1 MKRFLLLFTAL
12 ITAVNFYAQGVDDVT
27 LVVNGSGV
35 TKEEAIHTALRG
47 AIEQAFGVFVSANT
61 SIVNDELVKDEIA
74 TVTSG
79 NVKSFTELESVA
91 LPNGNF
97 AVTLQ
102 TVVSTQKLAAYAK
115 SKGSSC
121 EFAGAT
127 FGANLKLIK
136 LNKINT
142 EKAFDNLML
151 QLETLAPYIF
161 DYNLELGQPTQIK
174 AYRDPWGR
182 LVWSKDYDGPA
193 EKTSG
198 CVPSTIK
205 ITSNENTVAF
215 VQLLKKTMQAL
226 ALNEEQASEV
236 KALGEETFSTYLWEY
251 GGNYN
256 EEKFEATEFKF
267 YSDFP
272 VKRLNKII
280 EYARASYVITSD
292 MAHKFILEEEKTKCK
307 KVEVNLDYVHL
318 AGGIEVFGC
327 YGARLYAGDGKYGG
341 QAIIIPEW
349 KKNEVEVSSESHKK
363 SKKQIS
369 EETPEE
375 PKHQPIELNTIDTDL
390 LIPVE
395 DLMKI
400 SKIEVV
406 KVNWIEFLE
415 VQVEKEPTNE
425 VYYKKLISYYAD
437 NNKYDELMV
446 LITKDVERDPEQ
458 QLYYKYLDRYFNET
472 ELDKFLKWCVE
483 KDPENQFYSQKLT
496 SKPTEVKASVATWF

>member
-1 MKRFLLLFTAL
+1 MMKRKLLLLVAL
-12 ITAVNFYAQGVDDVT
+12 IACVGIYAQSVDEVT
-27 LVVNGSGV
+27 LVVNGSGA
-35 TKEEAIHTALRG
+35 TKEDAVHTALRG

-79 NVKSFTELESVA
+79 NVKSFTELEFVT

-102 TVVSTQKLAAYAK
+102 AVVSTQKLATYAK

-127 FGANLKLIK
+127 FGANLKLLK
-136 LNKINT
+136 LNQINT
-142 EKAFDNLML
+142 EKAFDNLMI

-161 DYNLELGQPTQIK
+161 DFNLELGQPTQIK

-198 CVPSTIK
+198 CLPLTLK
-205 ITSNENTVAF
+205 ITSNENTIAF
-215 VQLLKKTMQAL
+215 TQLLKTTIQAL
-226 ALNEEQASEV
+226 ALNEQQMSEV
-236 KALGEETFSTYLWEY
+236 KALGGETFSIYLWEY
-251 GGNYN
+251 GGDYN
-256 EEKFEATEFKF
+256 SERYETIKFDF
-267 YSDFP
+267 YSAFP

-280 EYARASYVITSD
+280 EDARASYVITSD

-341 QAIIIPEW
+341 QAIIIPKW
-349 KKNEVEVSSESHKK
+349 PKKDAEILSKNKK
-363 SKKQIS
+363 KKQQVS
-369 EETPEE
+369 EEIPEE
-375 PKHQPIELNTIDTDL
+375 TKHQAIELNSIETDL

-406 KVNWIEFLE
+406 KN
-415 VQVEKEPTNE
+415 NE
-425 VYYKKLISYYAD
+425 
-437 NNKYDELMV
+437 
-446 LITKDVERDPEQ
+446 
-458 QLYYKYLDRYFNET
+458 
-472 ELDKFLKWCVE
+472 
-483 KDPENQFYSQKLT
+483 
-496 SKPTEVKASVATWF
+496 

>member
-1 MKRFLLLFTAL
+1 MKRKLLLLVAL
-12 ITAVNFYAQGVDDVT
+12 IACVGIYAQSVDEVT
-27 LVVNGSGV
+27 LVVNGSGA
-35 TKEEAIHTALRG
+35 TKEDAVHTALRG

-79 NVKSFTELESVA
+79 NVKSFTELESVT

-102 TVVSTQKLAAYAK
+102 AVVSTQKLAAYAK